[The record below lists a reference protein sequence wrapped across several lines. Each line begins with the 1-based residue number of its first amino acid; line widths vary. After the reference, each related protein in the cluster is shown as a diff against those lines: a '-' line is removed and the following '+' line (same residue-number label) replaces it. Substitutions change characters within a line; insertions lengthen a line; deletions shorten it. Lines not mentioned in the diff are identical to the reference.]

1 MPVDNYRIFGLI
13 LGGGVEPLRYD
24 RVTTQMD
31 VIATAID
38 LLGTDFIHPIIG
50 RSIFAPNKNDFAL
63 MKFYSL
69 YGFMRDGKLAVLEP
83 KTEARTF
90 KVEGDNLLA
99 LPHDQE
105 LERDALAL
113 LTTASH
119 LYQER
124 KHDLPNSLAG
134 IKK

>member
-1 MPVDNYRIFGLI
+1 M
-13 LGGGVEPLRYD
+13 GGVEPLRYD

-31 VIATAID
+31 VMATAVD
-38 LLGTDFIHPIIG
+38 LLGVDFIHPIIG
-50 RSIFAPNKNDFAL
+50 RSIFTPLKNDFAL
-63 MKFYSL
+63 MRFYSL

-83 KTEARTF
+83 KTDPKTF
-90 KVEGDNLLA
+90 RIKGDDLLP

-113 LTTASH
+113 LTAASH

-124 KHDLPNSLAG
+124 RHDLPDAVAG
-134 IKK
+134 ILK